1 MWYRPNH
8 LAKMKMMYTWLK
20 ENVLIDLFVDI
31 LFTIEACPLGAYC
44 PRGQLNQATGMC
56 DP

>member
-31 LFTIEACPLGAYC
+31 LFAIEACPLGAYC